1 MMLAETKMAIISKT
15 ELCFIF
21 FSWAMPESSPNAQPR
36 RWRGPGRQNL
46 ACKLQAQNDKGTHY
60 DS

>member
-1 MMLAETKMAIISKT
+1 MAIISKT

-36 RWRGPGRQNL
+36 RWSGPGRQNL